1 MARSTKHII
10 HEIYSDVMFELA
22 EDAGM
27 IDQVMADLAA
37 VGQVLQ
43 EEPEFL
49 SLLTL
54 GHLKED
60 ERAAMIR
67 RVFGGRISGLTM
79 DFLCVLA
86 RRNRINF
93 LHGIGQRYE
102 ELLDQHKNLH
112 RIEVTLA
119 KPPSEEQ
126 LKQIEQDLSG
136 AVNAKVKLTVTVDP
150 EILGGIIIRKG
161 DLVIDNSVK
170 TILDR
175 TVKSIMTRSKQK
187 QRQQQIHKNSQ

>member
-22 EDAGM
+22 EDSGM
-27 IDQVMADLAA
+27 LDQVMADLGA
-37 VGQVLQ
+37 VAQILQ
-43 EEPEFL
+43 DEPDFL

-54 GHLKED
+54 GHIKDD

-67 RVFGGRISGLTM
+67 RVFGGRISGLTL

-86 RRNRINF
+86 RRNRMNF
-93 LHGIGQRYE
+93 LNGIGKRYE
-102 ELLDQHKNLH
+102 LLLDQHKNLH
-112 RIEVTLA
+112 RIEITLA
-119 KPPSEEQ
+119 KQPTDAQ
-126 LKQIEQDLSG
+126 LKSIEQDISG
-136 AVNAKVKLTVTVDP
+136 AIGARVKLTVNLEP

-175 TVKSIMTRSKQK
+175 MVKAVMAASKQK
-187 QRQQQIHKNSQ
+187 QTQQHKNAQ

>member
-27 IDQVMADLAA
+27 LDHVQSDLEA
-37 VGQVLQ
+37 VSRILQ

-54 GHLKED
+54 GHIKED

-67 RVFGGRISGLTM
+67 RVFGGRVSGLTL

-86 RRNRINF
+86 RRNRMNF
-93 LHGIGQRYE
+93 LHGIGSRYE
-102 ELLDQHKNLH
+102 VLLDQHKNLH

-119 KPPSEEQ
+119 KEPGDRQRAQLEE
-126 LKQIEQDLSG
+126 DLAASIG
-136 AVNAKVKLTVTVDP
+136 AKVKLTVTVDP
-150 EILGGIIIRKG
+150 EILGGIVIRRG
-161 DLVIDNSVK
+161 DLVIDNSVR

-175 TVKSIMTRSKQK
+175 TVKAVLAASKQK
-187 QRQQQIHKNSQ
+187 QVQKQKES

>member
-1 MARSTKHII
+1 MARSSKHII

-27 IDQVMADLAA
+27 IDNVMSDLAA
-37 VGQVLQ
+37 VSQLLQ

-54 GHLKED
+54 GNLKED

-67 RVFGGRISGLTM
+67 RVFAGRISSLTL

-86 RRNRINF
+86 RRNRMSF

-102 ELLDQHKNLH
+102 VLLDEHRNLH
-112 RIEVTLA
+112 RIEIIMAST
-119 KPPSEEQ
+119 PGEEQ
-126 LKQIEQDLSG
+126 LKSIEKSLCDAIG
-136 AVNAKVKLTVTVDP
+136 ARVKLTVTIDP
-150 EILGGIIIRKG
+150 EILGGIIVRKG
-161 DLVIDNSVK
+161 DLVIDNSVR
-170 TILDR
+170 TILSR
-175 TVKSIMTRSKQK
+175 TVKAVMVRSKQK
-187 QRQQQIHKNSQ
+187 QLKQRTQDSQ

>member
-27 IDQVMADLAA
+27 LDHVQSDLEA
-37 VGQVLQ
+37 VSRILQ

-54 GHLKED
+54 GHIKED
-60 ERAAMIR
+60 ERAAMVR
-67 RVFGGRISGLTM
+67 RVFGGRVSGLTL

-86 RRNRINF
+86 RRNRMNF
-93 LHGIGQRYE
+93 LHGIGNRYE
-102 ELLDQHKNLH
+102 VLLDQHKNLH

-119 KPPSEEQ
+119 NAPSDQQRAQLEQ
-126 LKQIEQDLSG
+126 ELAAAVG
-136 AVNAKVKLTVTVDP
+136 AKIKLTVTVDP
-150 EILGGIIIRKG
+150 EILGGILVRKG

-175 TVKSIMTRSKQK
+175 TVRAVVERSKQ
-187 QRQQQIHKNSQ
+187 RQVQEQKDSK

>member
-22 EDAGM
+22 EDSGM
-27 IDQVMADLAA
+27 LDQVMGDLGA
-37 VGQVLQ
+37 VSRILQ

-54 GHLKED
+54 GHIKED

-67 RVFGGRISGLTM
+67 RVFGGRISGLTL

-86 RRNRINF
+86 RRNRMNF
-93 LHGIGQRYE
+93 LHGIGKRYE
-102 ELLDQHKNLH
+102 VLLDQHKNLH
-112 RIEVTLA
+112 RIEITLA
-119 KPPSEEQ
+119 RQPDERQ
-126 LKQIEQDLSG
+126 LKDIERDIST
-136 AVNAKVKLTVTVDP
+136 AMNARVKLSVHIEP

-161 DLVIDNSVK
+161 DLVIDNSAK
-170 TILDR
+170 TILER
-175 TVKSIMTRSKQK
+175 MVKAVMAASKQK
-187 QRQQQIHKNSQ
+187 QTQQSKNAQ